1 VSASA
6 NEATRGAPRA
16 LGHESRASRAH
27 EEVRARIS
35 VGLEGELESL
45 RRLRAAPRLLELAC
59 VMGGYAL
66 GVWLIAAGLERAGA
80 SRWLM
85 QVAGTCAAALALNA
99 CVLLM
104 HEGMHGVL
112 FASRAWN
119 RRIAALC
126 GVPLLMSFSAYRV
139 LHLLHHRHLG
149 AEGDPDEYRNYTG
162 SRARVWALQYV
173 RLTVG
178 CYLYL
183 FLIPR
188 LAWRSGTLIDR
199 RRLVA
204 EYLLIAAVF
213 GALLALVPAQIVL
226 WCWFVPVACV
236 AFLTSARGLTQHGLT
251 DPEDPLL
258 ASRSL
263 YPSRIVSTLLLNE
276 NLHLEHHLFP
286 EVPSYHLPVLSRAID
301 ARLPRRCAGRSYL
314 GFLLRFALQ
323 SLRFD
328 ERPVGVR
335 EEVRRAS

>member
-1 VSASA
+1 
-6 NEATRGAPRA
+6 
-16 LGHESRASRAH
+16 
-27 EEVRARIS
+27 
-35 VGLEGELESL
+35 
-45 RRLRAAPRLLELAC
+45 
-59 VMGGYAL
+59 
-66 GVWLIAAGLERAGA
+66 
-80 SRWLM
+80 M

-99 CVLLM
+99 GVLLM

-286 EVPSYHLPVLSRAID
+286 EVPSYNLPRLRALLQP
-301 ARLPRRCAGRSYL
+301 RLPHTIEAISYTRFLGGFISRFLRGDESVLGLRRHRTLAQEG
-314 GFLLRFALQ
+314 
-323 SLRFD
+323 
-328 ERPVGVR
+328 EP
-335 EEVRRAS
+335 